1 MGRASDARD
10 RLVAAAAELVHRLG
24 YSAVSV
30 ADICA
35 DAGLQKGSFYHFF
48 KSKHALVLATLE
60 RHAEHMSCLFDAH
73 LSDDG
78 DARQQLEGLFAALH
92 EGMERRLKQDGCLL
106 GCPVGNLSQEMADR
120 DPMLRGKLAE
130 IFAAWQARLTATIER
145 GVVQGS
151 LRVSD
156 PAAAAE
162 LLLAMTQGATILAKA
177 CSDPSIYLRV
187 AKRAIAA
194 IEDPPLSS
202 TDPIQPAEAQADAE
216 KDFT

>member
-1 MGRASDARD
+1 MGRPSDARD
-10 RLVAAAAELVHRLG
+10 RLVASAAELVHRLG

-48 KSKHALVLATLE
+48 KSEHALVLATLQ
-60 RHAEHMSCLFDAH
+60 RHAERMSGLFDVH
-73 LSDDG
+73 LCEEG
-78 DARQQLEGLFAALH
+78 DARKQLEGLFAALH
-92 EGMERRLKQDGCLL
+92 EGMARRMKQDGCLL

-130 IFAAWQARLTATIER
+130 IFAAWQERLTVTIER
-145 GVVQGS
+145 GVRQGS

-177 CSDPSIYLRV
+177 SCDPAIYLRI

-194 IEDPPLSS
+194 IEDPIP
-202 TDPIQPAEAQADAE
+202 DPPEPAER
-216 KDFT
+216 T

>member
-1 MGRASDARD
+1 MGRSSDARD

-48 KSKHALVLATLE
+48 KSKHALVMATLE
-60 RHAEHMSCLFDAH
+60 RHAERMSGLLDAH
-73 LSDDG
+73 LDEHGDENG
-78 DARQQLEGLFAALH
+78 DARRQLEGFFAALH
-92 EGMERRLKQDGCLL
+92 EGMARRMKKDGCLL

-120 DPMLRGKLAE
+120 DPMIRDKLAE
-130 IFAAWQARLTATIER
+130 IFAYWKARLTSTIER
-145 GVVQGS
+145 GVEQGC

-156 PAAAAE
+156 PEAAAE

-177 CSDPSIYLRV
+177 SCDPAIYLRI

-194 IEDPPLSS
+194 IEDPPLAPS
-202 TDPIQPAEAQADAE
+202 PEPAPQE
-216 KDFT
+216 FT